1 MAVFNGK
8 TILFS
13 PKLTEL
19 ETADI
24 YIQGVMQS
32 RISLKGI
39 GDVEVDNET
48 YSLNP
53 DEYTTFI
60 SKKAI
65 CKIYDAS
72 KITEID
78 VHGNMIFKL
87 LFNGGSQ
94 IEKVVCYSNGI
105 SALDVSKLHNLKY
118 LHMHGNPITNNQAAL
133 KATFDGL
140 PDRKDKPFGSIVF
153 APWNG
158 LYTWIEEDSNT
169 LREGYTGFVKYPYS
183 ISNLSAVVNSGAQ
196 PTFDKVVPY
205 TPVNGNYYRV
215 HKGSG
220 IDPICRYN
228 GSTVTMDT
236 TKTNLEV
243 WRKSFE
249 TSLLPKHWLFGSA
262 IQYHADF
269 AKCPWQWKA
278 MRIHDYWDT
287 AEHGRGIRLAQYDG
301 IGKYLLGESDANE
314 TVSACVYLGSDDTT
328 WIADMTRATA
338 ASTNTNYRHGN
349 GCASLIIDN
358 GKNGSAFGVAPEVE
372 IMRLSMYDSTGTNQ
386 GNAYTR
392 HKAPEIAKK
401 LGADVFTTSQA
412 LNGDYT
418 YPFGNI
424 LSGIVDDVLCVISG
438 GNTGDGLDST
448 IEGDI
453 DYATGTGT
461 QKFYNGANLDRRGK
475 AAFNSSSRIRNGF
488 TEANFQA
495 KNVTDSTALYDL
507 THPDSKNVIS
517 AFGTSVKL
525 FNSNDSV
532 YEYNSGSSYA
542 TPICAALVCL
552 AEVIYKKISGANTI
566 GGWDSSLAF
575 RQWFESMCNPLAES
589 LPDAVGIGM
598 FMPTEYFNSQSP
610 YATTASLETADGFKA
625 VYQMF
630 DENYGAPRLNTF
642 WKLSIFGNLIDIF
655 DNTHFPK
662 SKCDLIINVSTGYNS
677 GATKI
682 WKIPVQTILT
692 STTRYDLCKWT
703 DSAGKETYLTFNDT
717 SASNSKPL
725 RLVDIDG
732 STKGRHHVSHLLV
745 YTNKTGGMIQN
756 NPDNRTHFIV
766 ALAETDT
773 ELRIYFNGIYVGYW
787 IKDAD
792 FGTYA
797 DVTTPSYSDTS
808 KAYNHGSII
817 GLCAQVAQET

>member
-1 MAVFNGK
+1 MAKFNGK

-13 PKLTEL
+13 PKLTEF
-19 ETADI
+19 ESADI
-24 YIQGVMQS
+24 YIKGVIQS

-39 GDVEVDNET
+39 GDVEIDNET

-65 CKIYDAS
+65 CKINDAS

-78 VHGNMIFKL
+78 VHGNLITSLIF
-87 LFNGGSQ
+87 NAGSN
-94 IEKVVCYSNGI
+94 IEKVVCYSNEI

-118 LHMHGNPITNNQAAL
+118 LHMHGNPLTQNKTAL
-133 KATFDGL
+133 ENTFSGL
-140 PDRKDKPFGSIVF
+140 PDRSGKPFGSIVF
-153 APWNG
+153 APWDG
-158 LYTWIEEDSNT
+158 LYTWITPDNDT
-169 LREGYTGFVKYPYS
+169 TREGYTGFAKYPYG
-183 ISNLSAVVNSGAQ
+183 ISNLADVVNNNAV
-196 PTFDKVVPY
+196 PVYDEVVPF
-205 TPVNGNYYRV
+205 TPIKDNYYRV
-215 HKGSG
+215 HYAGVGDAIGK
-220 IDPICRYN
+220 YN
-228 GSTVTMDT
+228 GSTIVSAPE
-236 TKTNLEV
+236 KEICEA

-269 AKCPWQWKA
+269 DKCPWQWKA
-278 MRIHDYWDT
+278 LKIHDYWDT
-287 AEHGRGIRLAQYDG
+287 AEHGRGIKLAQYDG

-328 WIADMTRATA
+328 WVADMVRASA

-358 GKNGSAFGVAPEVE
+358 GKNGSNFGVAPEVE
-372 IMRLSMYDSTGTNQ
+372 IMRLSMYDSSGANQ
-386 GNAYTR
+386 GNYYTR

-412 LNGDYT
+412 LNGDYA
-418 YPFGNI
+418 YPHGNI
-424 LSGIVDDVLCVISG
+424 LSGVVDDVLCVVSG

-448 IEGDI
+448 IEGNI

-461 QKFYNGANLDRRGK
+461 QKFYNGANIDRRCK
-475 AAFNSSSRIRNGF
+475 TAFNSSSRIRNGF
-488 TEANFQA
+488 TEADYQA

-507 THPDSKNVIS
+507 THPDPKNVIS
-517 AFGTSVKL
+517 AFGTSIVL
-525 FNSNDSV
+525 FNSNESV

-552 AEVIYKKISGANTI
+552 AEVIYKKISGASSV

-575 RQWFESMCNPLAES
+575 RQWFESMCNPIAES
-589 LPDAVGIGM
+589 LPDSVGIGM
-598 FMPTEYFNSQSP
+598 FMPTEYFGNQSP
-610 YATTASLETADGFKA
+610 YATTSSLETADGIKA

-655 DNTHFPK
+655 DEKNFPK
-662 SKCDLIINVSTGYNS
+662 SKCDSIINVSTGYNS
-677 GATKI
+677 GTTKI
-682 WKIPVQTILT
+682 WKIPVQTVST

-703 DSAGKETYLTFNDT
+703 DSAGNETYLTFNDT
-717 SASNSKPL
+717 SASTSKPL

-732 STKGRHHVSHLLV
+732 SAKGRHHVSYLLV
-745 YTNKTGGMIQN
+745 YTNKTGGIIQN
-756 NPDNRTHFIV
+756 NHDNRTYFVV
-766 ALAETDT
+766 ALTETET

-787 IKDAD
+787 IKDSD

-797 DVTTPSYSDTS
+797 DVATPSYSDTS